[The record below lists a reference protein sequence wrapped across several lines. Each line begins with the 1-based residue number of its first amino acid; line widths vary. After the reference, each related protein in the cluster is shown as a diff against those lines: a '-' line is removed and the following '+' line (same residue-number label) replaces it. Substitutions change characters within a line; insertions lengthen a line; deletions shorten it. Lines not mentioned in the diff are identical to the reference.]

1 VEAPD
6 VRTADDL
13 RAEGLGE
20 MIDSLIL
27 RAPGSVQVMTL
38 VPDTP
43 EGIAALARDLGSLP
57 GVRLVSPSR
66 FGDNLGMTIRKDFTS
81 YLLLTSLLVL
91 ALVVSAFRR
100 PKKILLA
107 LVPVVTGLTAMLGI
121 MGMLGIDFNQF
132 NIVATILIIGLCV
145 DYGIFMVC
153 KVTEG
158 SDHDANRAILVSGL
172 TTLAGFGS
180 LVLARHPAMHSI
192 GLTVL
197 LGIGFGITA
206 ALLVVP
212 ALHGRGSA

>member
-1 VEAPD
+1 V
-6 VRTADDL
+6 
-13 RAEGLGE
+13 
-20 MIDSLIL
+20 
-27 RAPGSVQVMTL
+27 
-38 VPDTP
+38 
-43 EGIAALARDLGSLP
+43 
-57 GVRLVSPSR
+57 
-66 FGDNLGMTIRKDFTS
+66 
-81 YLLLTSLLVL
+81 
-91 ALVVSAFRR
+91 FRQ

-107 LVPVVTGLTAMLGI
+107 LVPVVTGLIAMLGI
-121 MGMLGIDFNQF
+121 MGLLGIDFNQF

-158 SDHDANRAILVSGL
+158 SDHAADRAVLVSGL

-192 GLTVL
+192 GVTVL

-212 ALHGRGSA
+212 ALHGKGTA